1 MIKFTIPGEPK
12 AKQRHRTTKNGFNY
26 TPKETVEYENWV
38 KQCYFIEHRQTML
51 EGQIRAEI
59 KAYFGIPKSY
69 SKKKRREIVEGKLRP
84 TKRPDT
90 DNIAKAIL
98 DSLNGIAYKD
108 DSAIVDLKVNKF
120 FDEKPRVEVTLEQVR
135 EGCKNE

>member
-1 MIKFTIPGEPK
+1 MIKFTIPGEPR

-51 EGQIRAEI
+51 EGQIKAEI
-59 KAYFGIPKSY
+59 KAYFGIPNSY
-69 SKKKRREIVEGKLRP
+69 TKKRKRAIAEGKVRP

-90 DNIAKAIL
+90 DNIAKAVL

-108 DSAIVDLKVNKF
+108 DSAIVSLQVEKY
-120 FDEKPRVEVTLEQVR
+120 FDEKPRVEVILEQIR
-135 EGCKNE
+135 EG